1 MAVPAITKGRKGL
14 VVTGSLTKA
23 AAASAREV
31 RPDRTRVGK
40 SVRIVLC
47 VAGPLALGLILGDI
61 QVGLAVSLGG
71 FVGFHGH
78 VEPYP
83 QRARLLAAMI
93 LFYVL
98 AVMAG
103 TLGATS
109 DVALILVIGIFATFA
124 AFVCQALAL
133 PAPREYMLVLVCLLT
148 SAIPVP
154 LADPLPLAALTF
166 AGGVWAF
173 VVLMSGWFHD
183 RERPEREAVR
193 EAIQAI
199 LVLLE
204 QAGPSRARRHDAVLA
219 ARTARR
225 SIEFA
230 GGPTAWLLRRLQL
243 EAEDLLDSALWL
255 GPAPSP
261 GEVLDTAEHSITAQ
275 PDPRVSLRVR
285 LREMLDATDAALPR
299 PGFRRAP
306 RNPDRPPLRSG
317 LWSLRNALAPDSLV
331 PLTAVRFGV
340 AVGGALAIGVASGA
354 PRPYWI
360 ALTVA
365 AVLQGATLMTTA
377 RRAIERAAGTGAG
390 VLIAGAVVL
399 VNPSSAWIV
408 VGVAVFLFLTEMTI
422 AASYVVAVAFITPM
436 TLLLAEVGQPGL
448 LTDTLIGWRLVDT
461 VIGCLLA
468 WGASRLLWP
477 SASRQ
482 RLDASMARALDAV
495 ADFLDHVGDDPAEVR
510 VLRRELRVRLLN
522 LRSITDNAL
531 GDRFTRAPQE
541 DELWPIVAAIQQLG
555 WRTLSRGHDTPQEL
569 RCELSRVQAQL
580 AERGR

>member
-1 MAVPAITKGRKGL
+1 M
-14 VVTGSLTKA
+14 
-23 AAASAREV
+23 
-31 RPDRTRVGK
+31 
-40 SVRIVLC
+40 
-47 VAGPLALGLILGDI
+47 
-61 QVGLAVSLGG
+61 
-71 FVGFHGH
+71 
-78 VEPYP
+78 
-83 QRARLLAAMI
+83 
-93 LFYVL
+93 
-98 AVMAG
+98 
-103 TLGATS
+103 
-109 DVALILVIGIFATFA
+109 
-124 AFVCQALAL
+124 
-133 PAPREYMLVLVCLLT
+133 
-148 SAIPVP
+148 
-154 LADPLPLAALTF
+154 
-166 AGGVWAF
+166 
-173 VVLMSGWFHD
+173 
-183 RERPEREAVR
+183 
-193 EAIQAI
+193 
-199 LVLLE
+199 
-204 QAGPSRARRHDAVLA
+204 
-219 ARTARR
+219 
-225 SIEFA
+225 
-230 GGPTAWLLRRLQL
+230 
-243 EAEDLLDSALWL
+243 
-255 GPAPSP
+255 
-261 GEVLDTAEHSITAQ
+261 
-275 PDPRVSLRVR
+275 R

-299 PGFRRAP
+299 PGFRRAV

-331 PLTAVRFGV
+331 PLTALRFGV

-399 VNPSSAWIV
+399 MNPSSAWIV

-468 WGASRLLWP
+468 WAASRLLWP

-482 RLDASMARALDAV
+482 RLDASMDGALV
-495 ADFLDHVGDDPAEVR
+495 AIADVLDHAGDDPSR
-510 VLRRELRVRLLN
+510 MRTLRRELRVRLLN

-541 DELWPIVAAIQQLG
+541 DELWPVVAGIQQLG

-569 RCELSRVQAQL
+569 RCELQRVRAQL
-580 AERGR
+580 DERER